1 MDSRHHA
8 LAVARRLFSAAA
20 IAGVLWGAAA
30 GAEPPAVWL
39 TRVQGRAIST
49 PVDVAVDRRGI
60 TFLLDAGSRSIS
72 LISPRG
78 DVIREI
84 HGRGV
89 LRDPN
94 ALAVAPDGAVFV
106 ADGESGRVLELD
118 MTGRVRREY
127 PVGKGSRV
135 TGVGVF
141 GDSVYCADNANAAV
155 VVFRRGGQRT
165 GGWGG
170 KGDGPGKFNAPFR
183 IAVDSAGR
191 IFVTDVMNARVQW
204 FSAFGQHLG
213 TLKRFGAGEG
223 KIFRP
228 AGVFIDRM
236 GRIWV
241 SDSYT
246 GLVQL
251 FDQNG
256 TFVRSLGSPGRP
268 FVFGDPVG
276 VAEGPEGM
284 WVADQ
289 RGERVGFFRK

>member
-1 MDSRHHA
+1 MDARYHA
-8 LAVARRLFSAAA
+8 LALARRLLPLAVL
-20 IAGVLWGAAA
+20 AGFLGGTVADGA
-30 GAEPPAVWL
+30 PPVVWV
-39 TRVQGRAIST
+39 TRIQGRAIST

-60 TFLLDAGSRSIS
+60 TFLLEAGNRSIV

-78 DVIREI
+78 EVIRDI
-84 HGRGV
+84 RARGIF
-89 LRDPN
+89 RDPT
-94 ALAVAPDGAVFV
+94 AIAVASDGAVFV
-106 ADGESGRVLELD
+106 ADGEAGRVLELD
-118 MTGRVRREY
+118 MTGRVRHVY
-127 PVGKGSRV
+127 AAGKGSRV
-135 TGVGVF
+135 TGVGIF
-141 GDSVYCADNANAAV
+141 GDAVYCADNANAAV
-155 VVFRRGGQRT
+155 VVFKRGGGRT

-170 KGDGPGKFNAPFR
+170 KGDLPGKFNAPFR
-183 IAVDSAGR
+183 LAIDAAGR
-191 IFVTDVMNARVQW
+191 VFVTDVMNARVQW

-213 TLKRFGAGEG
+213 TLKVFGAGEG

-241 SDSYT
+241 SDSYS

-256 TFVRSLGSPGRP
+256 KFVRSLGLSGRP

-276 VAEGPEGM
+276 IAEGPDGV

-289 RGERVGFFRK
+289 REERVGFFRK